1 MMSEISDCLICR
13 KQRGEFFVPG
23 GAIYAFVLGHG
34 VAHLHVH
41 LLPRYPGTPSEYW
54 GVRVDEWPGASQ
66 GDAERINT
74 LCDQIREYLAARPV
88 GSPGC
93 G

>member
-54 GVRVDEWPGASQ
+54 SQ